1 MTGSIKLLNRDGAGL
16 NPLSVP
22 PGTDEDVAKLVGIV
36 PWVARLGEAGFL
48 GEEVDASVKLE
59 VF

>member
-16 NPLSVP
+16 NPLP
-22 PGTDEDVAKLVGIV
+22 APLGADEDVAKLVGIV
-36 PWVARLGEAGFL
+36 PWVTRLGDAGL
-48 GEEVDASVKLE
+48 MRDAGVKLE